1 MGQVFFIRPALRRA
15 SGSEAAKTLE
25 GVAYFERR
33 GFKHGEETDW
43 SCLGDVRIVDNRIDD
58 EQAYQEFLQQK
69 L

>member
-1 MGQVFFIRPALRRA
+1 V

-25 GVAYFERR
+25 GVAYFEQR
-33 GFKHGEETDW
+33 GFKQGAETDW